1 MRVKVHSNQ
10 DHHFTFDIR
19 SMKGEIDVTT
29 TEPKG
34 PNPKELV
41 LAALCG
47 CTGTDM
53 VDLLKKFGVHYESFD
68 VTASA
73 SLTDH
78 HPKRFV
84 SIDLEYRLRG
94 AGIDIMNVV
103 EAAKRSMHQYSGT
116 AAMLSKACPIN
127 YRIVIGDDTVGKGT
141 AEFTTD

>member
-1 MRVKVHSNQ
+1 MLAKVFYDT
-10 DHHFTFDIR
+10 DHHFQYEIR
-19 SMKGEIDVTT
+19 SMKGDIDVTT
-29 TEPKG
+29 VDPHG

-53 VDLLKKFGVHYESFD
+53 VDLMKKFGVVYESFSLS
-68 VTASA
+68 AGA

-84 SIDLEYRLRG
+84 SIDLAYYIRG
-94 AGIDIMNVV
+94 VGIEIVEIV

-116 AAMLSKACPIN
+116 AAMLSRACPIKYKVHLN
-127 YRIVIGDDTVGKGT
+127 DVVVGEGEASFET
-141 AEFTTD
+141 Y